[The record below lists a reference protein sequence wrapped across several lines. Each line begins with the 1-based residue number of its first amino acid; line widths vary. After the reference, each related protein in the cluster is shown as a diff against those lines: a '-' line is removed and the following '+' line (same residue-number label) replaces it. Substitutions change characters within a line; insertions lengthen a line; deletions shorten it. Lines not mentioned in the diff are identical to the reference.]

1 MTYLLGFHVR
11 REIVGDIT
19 LNVAT
24 AGSGPPLLLLHGH
37 PQTMIVWRKIVPD
50 LIKDYSV
57 VLMDLRGYG
66 DSDAPPSDPDQST
79 YSKRTMA
86 QDAARLMTQLG
97 HGRFSVIGHD
107 RGGRVAHRLARDHAE
122 RVDKICV
129 LDIAPTAAMYAQ
141 TSAAFARRYFWW
153 FFLIQPAPFP
163 ETMIGRD
170 PEYFLRRHIAG
181 QVGTPGAVS
190 EDVIT
195 EYLRCYRKPETIRA
209 ICEDYRAAASIDL
222 EHDAEDDAKISAP
235 LLALWGAKGVVGELF
250 DVLACWRA
258 IAENVQ
264 GHALDCGHAIQEERP
279 AEVLDALTKFLRS
292 G

>member
-1 MTYLLGFHVR
+1 MTFLSGFHIR
-11 REIVGDIT
+11 REQVGDIT

-37 PQTMIVWRKIVPD
+37 PQTMIVWRKIAPD
-50 LIKDYSV
+50 LAKSHSV

-66 DSDAPPSDPDQST
+66 DSDAPASDPKHET

-86 QDAARLMTQLG
+86 QDAANLMTQLG
-97 HGRFSVIGHD
+97 HDRFSVVGHD
-107 RGGRVAHRLARDHAE
+107 RGGRVAHRLARDHKD
-122 RVDKICV
+122 RVKKLAV

-141 TSAAFARRYFWW
+141 TTAEFARRYFWW

-170 PEYFLRRHIAG
+170 PEYFLRRHITG
-181 QVGTPGAVS
+181 QVGTPDAVN
-190 EDVIT
+190 EEVIA
-195 EYLRCYRKPETIRA
+195 EYLRCYRKPETIHA

-222 EHDAEDDAKISAP
+222 THDREDARKITAP

-250 DVLACWRA
+250 DVLACWREV
-258 IAENVQ
+258 AENVQ

-279 AEVLDALTKFLRS
+279 AEVLDALTEFLGS
-292 G
+292 D